1 MQWSQ
6 LCATFIFPLQT
17 LGHHLLFVKLLR
29 CGLAIRVFTSNTTLP
44 KIWNL
49 RNLFRAWRRDVKYQ
63 RLALKEV
70 NITFVTYFSEEKKQ
84 KKIWKIELVDTFFIY
99 FTIGTQI
106 CPKTDNHIRNV
117 SGFQGVQGLLV
128 VKLIWWQHRQQT
140 EQIMSQVI

>member
-49 RNLFRAWRRDVKYQ
+49 RNLFRAWRRNVKYQ

-70 NITFVTYFSEEKKQ
+70 NITFITYFSEEKKQ
-84 KKIWKIELVDTFFIY
+84 RKIWKIELVETFFHLFHY
-99 FTIGTQI
+99 WDTDL
-106 CPKTDNHIRNV
+106 PKDWQPHKECVWFPGCTRVFCHENWSDDNTA
-117 SGFQGVQGLLV
+117 
-128 VKLIWWQHRQQT
+128 HRL
-140 EQIMSQVI
+140 SRSCHN